1 TATALLTTGYL
12 GALAFLDWLAYNV
25 PLTEVDRGLV
35 SAASIKLILVVLT
48 AQLGLFR
55 ERYALLVPLIVSQLI
70 IGFILLVACGYVI
83 VIQIAYACAHANV
96 AGQVAALVAIEG
108 GVIVIHGY
116 AVLIVYRCMRYL
128 KTREPQAS
136 EECSVNQSFLNNL
149 LHSPF
154 RALKTQTK
162 DDDKVLLLETSPN
175 KPIFGAGVMREPQ
188 QTSTPTEPKSPMMR
202 NVLDSSRRLDFNYF
216 DY

>member
-1 TATALLTTGYL
+1 MRRISVDFSGLDGHVNQALPPCQRNAQSRCLCGLLHVKTATALLTTGYL

-136 EECSVNQSFLNNL
+136 EECSGSEDADQGRRQSPAARDL
-149 LHSPF
+149 
-154 RALKTQTK
+154 A
-162 DDDKVLLLETSPN
+162 E
-175 KPIFGAGVMREPQ
+175 
-188 QTSTPTEPKSPMMR
+188 
-202 NVLDSSRRLDFNYF
+202 
-216 DY
+216 